1 MAKMPGE
8 MIEGPWSPEGDAEQ
22 DRKARSFKPEMAEV
36 KPPVS
41 PFGGPTASEPA
52 AYSEPAKPSL
62 WERTKEHF
70 NYQVNHGFFALGD
83 LIGTR
88 LEQVNA
94 EERQAELTRMRAEGQ
109 GETAAAKRA
118 ELDMFR
124 SAGAAE
130 MARNQRAEDNFR
142 FENMPAAEGFLEN
155 AAAVAGGFAGSI
167 DPTIV
172 VAEAKIGTTAWRMG
186 SPIVSKMLDYGVSNA
201 AMNALLNASVQAGEL
216 GADMREEIDWDSVMV
231 DAGVGAVL
239 GVPFGYIAG
248 RAARDEMAQL
258 VQAPEPGMA
267 PWAPPRT
274 GPRVENVPK
283 PERVPDQT
291 TVESI
296 SEAHAPEEITAA
308 QETLFGEVVGTRNL
322 TPEQLNQVDDYI
334 NAGKP
339 YGEEFPRETTVQ
351 DMPPVREPAQSEAE
365 PLPQVPERG
374 QPEGGADPAPADASP
389 ERPKGVSSSAN
400 YLGLNADGNQ
410 IWEWPHKDGP
420 RRIEVRPGKSNSLEN
435 PSMLSGPG
443 FAPYERQANFEV
455 VTPAQ
460 NPPAKVPERGQP
472 EGGADP
478 APADASP
485 ERPKGVSSSAN
496 YLGLNADGNQ
506 IWEWPH
512 KDGPRRIEVRP
523 GKSNSLENP
532 SMLSGPGFAP
542 YERQANFEVVTPAQN
557 PPAKVPAP
565 LVAGDFQDLKPEDLK
580 IDAKRFQFK
589 GGGDEE
595 GVIDTLK
602 KVKTWDRK
610 KAGVIMV
617 WEDLAGNKFVV
628 DGHQR
633 YGLAKRL
640 KGEGQDPTLH
650 AMIWREADGIS
661 ADDAKVLAADINIS
675 QGSGTAVD
683 AAKILR
689 SRPEMMGNLP
699 KNAVTEHGVG
709 LARLSDDA
717 FGMVVNGKVP
727 PEYGALVGK
736 LAPNTSTHAQIMDVL
751 AKNEPASAA
760 QAESM
765 VRDVLSAPEVEQTM
779 SDMFGSAEVT
789 QILFK
794 ERAQVLSSAAT
805 ALRKDRAAFNTLV
818 KEEARLTGAGNKLA
832 TATNLERAQTDAE
845 ILATL
850 QATARRKGP
859 VADALAAAAKSL
871 HDGTPRQVAVREF
884 LDKLRAPASA
894 SPDGPGVSPSS
905 QSIAASLGGYRNT
918 ETPAFQR
925 WFGESKVVDENGDPL
940 MVYHGTTADFEQ
952 FAKDLTSAR
961 SSSGQKGA
969 IFLSSNSEV
978 ANGYAMESKTGG
990 NVMPVYVA
998 LKNPLIVDD
1007 PRPWRMYGAA
1017 SFEAWI
1023 EKARKEGH
1031 DGLIFRRVADEVD
1044 VDDRG
1049 MNTADRAIGDTIVAF
1064 EPTQIKSIYN
1074 RGTWD
1079 AADPRIAFSAP
1090 ANNDQFRAFIAAR
1103 KAEKET
1109 FDASLRTAL
1118 DKFNGFRATAE
1129 VTDYKGRQFTKTV
1142 TVTKSLQP
1150 GVEWQVTFMDDL
1162 GPSGHLDMNS
1172 FAEMA
1177 DQVRSMIYSGYK
1189 PDAKYGIAPLT
1200 VKVEDYLPKK
1210 SGIAFS
1216 APKGPGLTS
1225 QMERM
1230 LTLAS
1235 GKIGAPDNIYG
1246 DQINEARRAGWI
1258 ESKNGYTATG
1268 NSKTRYFITD
1278 KGREALAGKGLFDV
1292 GADKKPQAV
1301 LPGAERIGDKTL
1313 AERRAAAPLKSAKP
1327 QKDLDFGLFGSGKG
1341 QMDLL
1346 DMVQKKDVL
1355 FRVTG
1360 EGDYLDFTP
1369 GGGAK
1374 NTDIGGVSITYSA
1387 TEDAVE
1393 IIAVRT
1399 PTQQRNN
1406 GLASAALDEFLRA
1419 ADEQGYIVKAYVKPM
1434 DRATTPEGLQKLF
1447 TKFGFEPGQ
1456 TPGQMV
1462 RNGPTVGQIASRALD
1477 DSFAAVARL
1486 IEMGAEIAE
1495 IATHPFILG
1504 AVRRMEAIPLT
1515 DMQPGFMSDAWK
1527 ASRTYEFP
1535 EGAVAGY
1542 DAAVSRLTEDA
1553 KLFSTAGPV
1562 KRERKATVMLG
1573 PPAAGKSTFA
1583 EKFATVRYA
1592 AIVDPDEAKKV
1603 IPEFN
1608 RGIGANAVHEES
1620 ALMANEVMAQL
1631 IADGANL
1638 VIPKVGHN
1646 DKGIRKLILML
1657 KENGYAVDLVNINVT
1672 YENAFRRMVN
1682 RFLKTGRLIN
1692 PEYVAAVGDNPSATY
1707 RTLRQQGIADRYAE
1721 IDANGQFG
1729 EPSKILDDT
1738 GATEGIP
1745 GLGGGRE
1752 QGVRPG
1758 DAETGSQV
1766 RAQDAQGGIAFA
1778 APRPQ
1783 PMNNMPVN
1791 RSQAGVTTN
1800 QNVPGVGRLEQVS
1813 ETLRSVTGAPV
1824 RQGRLARAPRGAG
1837 KVAGQYDRNQGVI
1850 RLREASDFDTQAHET
1865 AHSLE
1870 TEWGRSLDTLKRAH
1884 TAELEPLAYAGADPR
1899 QQLSEGFAEWFR
1911 FFVTTPAYAHRVA
1924 PKFTAAFVNML
1935 EAGDR
1940 LQLDKIRA
1948 AQEGY
1953 RNWTSAPSAAVVAA
1967 DIVSSRKGGMI
1978 SEAIAEAGGP
1988 REALAE
1994 FASKT
1999 YTSLID
2005 KLNPINRAVD
2015 ELMKV
2020 YEKRTGRAL
2029 NIKSAQDPYRLGRL
2043 SADSYSAGHIDAM
2056 HGVVPYRGVVSEG
2069 ASLSDAITT
2078 ALGSTW
2084 RSWDDT
2090 AMADF
2095 AAYLVSRRAL
2105 QEYDRFLAGE
2115 IPNPPGKFT
2124 RGDYEVTRQELE
2136 AAHPN
2141 YVQAADM
2148 VYEWGRNMLRK
2159 KYEAGFITQE
2169 LYEELLKRKD
2179 YVPMMR
2185 DLRDLDK
2192 EAGGTGGNL
2201 TLRSSILK
2209 AFKGSKRSVINPLE
2223 TMMADAYA
2231 FNALM
2236 KRNDVFR
2243 ALSDLAEMAGPGA
2256 GAIVERIPSTQL
2268 KGSKVGVTEVL
2279 RSAAK
2284 DAGLSPDD
2292 VDHLTSFVDDLLG
2305 DDATG
2310 TVFRAGEINEA
2321 GEPIIYMWKNGK
2333 KQALRL
2339 ADGDFGRD
2347 LYDAMTGMNK
2357 EMRNLFVSVMALPTT
2372 IVRYGVTTAPHFVMA
2387 NYIRD
2392 QISAWVL
2399 VGDGY
2404 IPFISGAAGLRDEL
2418 TQREVTRIY
2427 NTFGGISGGANVASL
2442 DKGRAKRD
2450 INALNKKGYT
2460 IKRFSGIRG
2469 LSELTGLTE
2478 TGTRLGIFKNSFARA
2493 KRDGLTDYE
2502 AAVEAAFQAR
2512 DYIDFG
2518 RHGSQTHVARRL
2530 VTFLNASVQGLE
2542 KTYRV
2547 LSAEGAIR
2555 KALTPIIT
2563 HKAGRPLTARDKAN
2577 LAKSAS
2583 AWAKVTAI
2591 GMFGLGLSYLYRDD
2605 PEYEEISEYLR
2616 ATHWMVKKGP
2626 GDWYAIPKPFELGF
2640 VSNMFEASFESAYKG
2655 NPVAMESFYAGL
2667 YEVTAPPMGIPLF
2680 ETMYE
2685 LKHNRD
2691 GLGRDIVGQDIA
2703 GFEPWRQYTA
2713 HTSEIAKAL
2722 GGAVNVSPAK
2732 IDHAL
2737 QGWGASWGKIITD
2750 ASSARAQGRSEV
2762 EVLSGAMTNRF
2773 VRDVTRGSTSSM
2785 QFWGLVSESTGEFA
2799 KAAKT
2804 YQDLA
2809 ENGAP
2814 GAGEQMLA
2822 SKDENTK
2829 AFALMQAHFKP
2840 DVERLN
2846 PLVRAKDSIAVM
2858 SALRKE
2864 LAGNKVVSSED
2875 STDEEQVTLTLNP
2888 TQRKMAQEFLA
2899 RLQMIEAR
2907 NSLVVMG
2914 VPGWKQ
2920 KTLMETASLYEDL
2933 RTTSPELADE
2943 MEARMVKKKVYDFEA
2958 VREAWPDVK
2967 ARVLEDGKD
2976 ADFSDILAGME

>member
-420 RRIEVRPGKSNSLEN
+420 RRIEVRPGKSNSLEI

-460 NPPAKVPERGQP
+460 NPPAKE
-472 EGGADP
+472 
-478 APADASP
+478 
-485 ERPKGVSSSAN
+485 
-496 YLGLNADGNQ
+496 
-506 IWEWPH
+506 
-512 KDGPRRIEVRP
+512 
-523 GKSNSLENP
+523 
-532 SMLSGPGFAP
+532 
-542 YERQANFEVVTPAQN
+542 
-557 PPAKVPAP
+557 PAP

-894 SPDGPGVSPSS
+894 SPDGAGNSPSA

-918 ETPAFQR
+918 DTPAFGR

-940 MVYHGTTADFEQ
+940 VLYHGTASSFST
-952 FAKDLTSAR
+952 FAKGEAKHIDLPGYYFTPDPAVADNFSASASR
-961 SSSGQKGA
+961 KEIRDAEGYIAGYDGA
-969 IFLSSNSEV
+969 NTV
-978 ANGYAMESKTGG
+978 
-990 NVMPVYVA
+990 PVYLS
-998 LKNPLIVDD
+998 LKNPAEIRLTDRETGKMTGSNEVRDMLE
-1007 PRPWRMYGAA
+1007 RAQAA
-1017 SFEAWI
+1017 
-1023 EKARKEGH
+1023 GH
-1031 DGLIFRRVADEVD
+1031 DGAIISGWADGSGKVQY
-1044 VDDRG
+1044 
-1049 MNTADRAIGDTIVAF
+1049 VAF
-1064 EPTQIKSIYN
+1064 EPNQIKSIYN

-1090 ANNDQFRAFIAAR
+1090 ANNDQFLGKEVMTHYGPGKVTSVGDGNLIATLDGKNGATAPAT
-1103 KAEKET
+1103 KAEVERLKRSIET
-1109 FDASLRTAL
+1109 
-1118 DKFNGFRATAE
+1118 
-1129 VTDYKGRQFTKTV
+1129 
-1142 TVTKSLQP
+1142 
-1150 GVEWQVTFMDDL
+1150 
-1162 GPSGHLDMNS
+1162 GP
-1172 FAEMA
+1172 
-1177 DQVRSMIYSGYK
+1177 
-1189 PDAKYGIAPLT
+1189 
-1200 VKVEDYLPKK
+1200 
-1210 SGIAFS
+1210 
-1216 APKGPGLTS
+1216 
-1225 QMERM
+1225 
-1230 LTLAS
+1230 
-1235 GKIGAPDNIYG
+1235 
-1246 DQINEARRAGWI
+1246 
-1258 ESKNGYTATG
+1258 
-1268 NSKTRYFITD
+1268 
-1278 KGREALAGKGLFDV
+1278 
-1292 GADKKPQAV
+1292 DKKLQTV

>member
-1 MAKMPGE
+1 MAKMPGV
-8 MIEGPWSPEGDAEQ
+8 MVEGPWSPEDDAEAA
-22 DRKARSFKPEMAEV
+22 RKARAYKPEMAEV
-36 KPPVS
+36 KPP
-41 PFGGPTASEPA
+41 PGPVFSGPDDSAPATFIEP
-52 AYSEPAKPSL
+52 SRPSL

-83 LIGTR
+83 LMEMR
-88 LEQVNA
+88 LQRLNA
-94 EERQAELTRMRAEGQ
+94 EEKQAELAKMQAEGQ
-109 GETAAAKRA
+109 GDTMAAKRT
-118 ELDMFR
+118 EMEMFQ
-124 SAGAAE
+124 SAGESE
-130 MARNQRAEDNFR
+130 MARTARAEDTFR
-142 FENMPAAEGFLEN
+142 FENMPAAEGVLEN
-155 AAAVAGGFAGSI
+155 AAAVVGGFAGSI
-167 DPTIV
+167 DPTVIV
-172 VAEAKIGTTAWRMG
+172 PEAKIGTTAWRMG
-186 SPIVSKMLDYGVSNA
+186 SPVISKMLDYGVSNA

-216 GADMREEIDWDSVMV
+216 GADIRDEIDWDSVLL
-231 DAGVGAVL
+231 DAGVGAAM
-239 GVPFGYIAG
+239 GVPFGYIHG

-374 QPEGGADPAPADASP
+374 QPEGSANPPPANEGP
-389 ERPKGVSSSAN
+389 ERAKGVPPSAT
-400 YLGLNADGNQ
+400 YVGLNADGNQ
-410 IWEWPHKDGP
+410 VWEWQHKDGP
-420 RRIEVRPGKSNSLEN
+420 RRIEVRPGKSVSMEN

-443 FAPYERQANFEV
+443 FTPYVRDARFEV
-455 VTPAQ
+455 ATPAQ
-460 NPPAKVPERGQP
+460 SPKAPE
-472 EGGADP
+472 
-478 APADASP
+478 
-485 ERPKGVSSSAN
+485 
-496 YLGLNADGNQ
+496 
-506 IWEWPH
+506 
-512 KDGPRRIEVRP
+512 
-523 GKSNSLENP
+523 
-532 SMLSGPGFAP
+532 
-542 YERQANFEVVTPAQN
+542 
-557 PPAKVPAP
+557 PAP
-565 LVAGDFQDLKPEDLK
+565 LAGGYQDFRPADLKV
-580 IDAKRFQFK
+580 DASRFQFK
-589 GGGDEE
+589 GGGDSE

-640 KGEGQDPTLH
+640 KAEGQDPTLH
-650 AMIWREADGIS
+650 AMVWREADGIT
-661 ADDAKVLAADINIS
+661 AEDAKVLAADINIS
-675 QGSGTAVD
+675 QGSGTAID

-689 SRPEMMGNLP
+689 ARPEMLDNLP
-699 KNAVTEHGVG
+699 KNAVTDHGVG
-709 LARLSDDA
+709 LAKLSDDA

-727 PEYGALVGK
+727 PEYGAIVGK

-765 VRDVLSAPEVEQTM
+765 VRDVLAAPEVEQTM
-779 SDMFGSAEVT
+779 TDMFGSSEVT

-884 LDKLRAPASA
+884 LDRIRGEVKGA
-894 SPDGPGVSPSS
+894 SPDGAGLPSS
-905 QSIAASLGGYRNT
+905 PQSIAASLGGYRNT
-918 ETPAFQR
+918 DSPAFGR
-925 WFGESKVVDENGDPL
+925 WFGDSKTVDENGDPL
-940 MVYHGTTADFEQ
+940 VLYHGTAFSFSAFTKGEAKHIDLPGYYFTPDPAVADNF
-952 FAKDLTSAR
+952 SASASR
-961 SSSGQKGA
+961 KEIRDAEGYIAGYDGA
-969 IFLSSNSEV
+969 NTV
-978 ANGYAMESKTGG
+978 
-990 NVMPVYVA
+990 PVYLS
-998 LKNPLIVDD
+998 LKNPAEIRLTDRETGKMTGSNEVRDMLE
-1007 PRPWRMYGAA
+1007 RAQAA
-1017 SFEAWI
+1017 
-1023 EKARKEGH
+1023 GH
-1031 DGLIFRRVADEVD
+1031 DGAIITGWADGSGKVQY
-1044 VDDRG
+1044 
-1049 MNTADRAIGDTIVAF
+1049 VAF
-1064 EPTQIKSIYN
+1064 SPTQIKSIYN

-1079 AADPRIAFSAP
+1079 AQDPRISFSAP

-1216 APKGPGLTS
+1216 APKGPGL
-1225 QMERM
+1225 
-1230 LTLAS
+1230 
-1235 GKIGAPDNIYG
+1235 
-1246 DQINEARRAGWI
+1246 
-1258 ESKNGYTATG
+1258 
-1268 NSKTRYFITD
+1268 
-1278 KGREALAGKGLFDV
+1278 FDV

-1327 QKDLDFGLFGSGKG
+1327 QKDLDFGLFGDTGNQLDLVDLSRSGKDQG
-1341 QMDLL
+1341 TLF
-1346 DMVQKKDVL
+1346 MVKQDA
-1355 FRVTG
+1355 
-1360 EGDYLDFTP
+1360 DYLDFSPSGTARNSIV
-1369 GGGAK
+1369 GKA
-1374 NTDIGGVSITYSA
+1374 SITYA
-1387 TEDAVE
+1387 ARDGEVEVIGFRIPTEFRRQGEGREAMMAFLDRADDE
-1393 IIAVRT
+1393 GLAVRAYST
-1399 PTQQRNN
+1399 PLDRSTDREGVIRFYESLGFTATGRKIN
-1406 GLASAALDEFLRA
+1406 AAGD
-1419 ADEQGYIVKAYVKPM
+1419 
-1434 DRATTPEGLQKLF
+1434 
-1447 TKFGFEPGQ
+1447 
-1456 TPGQMV
+1456 
-1462 RNGPTVGQIASRALD
+1462 
-1477 DSFAAVARL
+1477 
-1486 IEMGAEIAE
+1486 IEM
-1495 IATHPFILG
+1495 L
-1504 AVRRMEAIPLT
+1504 R
-1515 DMQPGFMSDAWK
+1515 S
-1527 ASRTYEFP
+1527 
-1535 EGAVAGY
+1535 
-1542 DAAVSRLTEDA
+1542 
-1553 KLFSTAGPV
+1553 
-1562 KRERKATVMLG
+1562 G
-1573 PPAAGKSTFA
+1573 PPPEVA
-1583 EKFATVRYA
+1583 ELR
-1592 AIVDPDEAKKV
+1592 
-1603 IPEFN
+1603 
-1608 RGIGANAVHEES
+1608 
-1620 ALMANEVMAQL
+1620 QL
-1631 IADGANL
+1631 
-1638 VIPKVGHN
+1638 VGN
-1646 DKGIRKLILML
+1646 
-1657 KENGYAVDLVNINVT
+1657 
-1672 YENAFRRMVN
+1672 
-1682 RFLKTGRLIN
+1682 GRLIPLRDYTDPAMAQQVSQTFYN
-1692 PEYVAAVGDNPSATY
+1692 AQPSRPLDALYEGGILQKNQDRLGRVGDEIAQITGAKFKNPGLKKKETA
-1707 RTLRQQGIADRYAE
+1707 QQKMIRKRYKGTNRLADLVRAGFLVDTPDQAQKVVNLLAQNFRVLDEGWAVLAE
-1721 IDANGQFG
+1721 GYFDRKVMVQFADG
-1729 EPSKILDDT
+1729 TIGEVQIWEPSLLKAKMEGGGHELYTAARDLPPGPEKAALEKQMQDLYFPLLDALDPSW
-1738 GATEGIP
+1738 GATVGRGGNMPNVRENSSRMASSEARSLPELPTSAELTSSQSAPGSRTDQAKPLSETAGRPSQSTNFMETSVSREGM
-1745 GLGGGRE
+1745 
-1752 QGVRPG
+1752 
-1758 DAETGSQV
+1758 
-1766 RAQDAQGGIAFA
+1766 AFA
-1778 APRPQ
+1778 ARPQ
-1783 PMNNMPVN
+1783 PGSNMPVN
-1791 RSQAGVTTN
+1791 RSQAGVVAN

-2478 TGTRLGIFKNSFARA
+2478 TGTRLSIFKNSFARA

-2691 GLGRDIVGQDIA
+2691 GMGRDIVGQDIA

>member
-1 MAKMPGE
+1 MAKMPGV
-8 MIEGPWSPEGDAEQ
+8 MVEGPWSPEDDAEAA
-22 DRKARSFKPEMAEV
+22 RKARAYKPEMAEV
-36 KPPVS
+36 KPP
-41 PFGGPTASEPA
+41 PGPVFSGPDDSAPAAFSEP
-52 AYSEPAKPSL
+52 SRPSL

-83 LIGTR
+83 LIEMR
-88 LEQVNA
+88 LQRLNA
-94 EERQAELTRMRAEGQ
+94 EEKQAELAKMQAEGQ
-109 GETAAAKRA
+109 GDTIAAKRT
-118 ELDMFR
+118 EMEMFQ
-124 SAGAAE
+124 SAGESE
-130 MARNQRAEDNFR
+130 MARTARAEDTFR
-142 FENMPAAEGFLEN
+142 FENMPAAEGVLEN
-155 AAAVAGGFAGSI
+155 AAAVVGGFAGSI
-167 DPTIV
+167 DPTVIV
-172 VAEAKIGTTAWRMG
+172 PEAKIGTTAWRMG
-186 SPIVSKMLDYGVSNA
+186 KPVISKMLDYGVSNA

-216 GADMREEIDWDSVMV
+216 GADIRDEIDWDSVLI
-231 DAGVGAVL
+231 DAGVGAVS
-239 GVPFGYIAG
+239 GVPFGYIHG

-351 DMPPVREPAQSEAE
+351 DMPPVRAPAQSEAE

-374 QPEGGADPAPADASP
+374 QPESSPDAVAAPAGP
-389 ERPKGVSSSAN
+389 EAR
-400 YLGLNADGNQ
+400 
-410 IWEWPHKDGP
+410 GP
-420 RRIEVRPGKSNSLEN
+420 E
-435 PSMLSGPG
+435 
-443 FAPYERQANFEV
+443 
-455 VTPAQ
+455 
-460 NPPAKVPERGQP
+460 
-472 EGGADP
+472 
-478 APADASP
+478 
-485 ERPKGVSSSAN
+485 
-496 YLGLNADGNQ
+496 
-506 IWEWPH
+506 
-512 KDGPRRIEVRP
+512 
-523 GKSNSLENP
+523 
-532 SMLSGPGFAP
+532 
-542 YERQANFEVVTPAQN
+542 
-557 PPAKVPAP
+557 PAP
-565 LVAGDFQDLKPEDLK
+565 LVASDYRDFQPEELK

-595 GVIDTLK
+595 GVVETLK

-610 KAGVIMV
+610 KSGTIIV
-617 WEDLAGNKFVV
+617 WQDLAGNNYVV

-640 KGEGQDPTLH
+640 KAEGQDPVLH

-661 ADDAKVLAADINIS
+661 AEDAKVLAADINIS

-689 SRPEMMGNLP
+689 SRPEMMDNLP

-709 LARLSDDA
+709 LAKLSDDA
-717 FGMVVNGKVP
+717 FGMIVNGKVP
-727 PEYGALVGK
+727 PEYGALVGR
-736 LAPNTSTHAQIMDVL
+736 LAPTPSTHAQILDVL

-765 VRDVLSAPEVEQTM
+765 IRDVLSAPEVEQTM
-779 SDMFGSAEVT
+779 ADMFGSAEVT

-894 SPDGPGVSPSS
+894 SPDGEGLPPSS

-918 ETPAFQR
+918 ETPAFKR

-1216 APKGPGLTS
+1216 APKGPVEWKVPVGGDGPIATVDGVTIIKDGETYRAEQDGRRVAELNLSWRGPYATSVTVSGPRRTGIATKLYDAIEQNIGRRLVPSPLGLTPDATAFWKARLS
-1225 QMERM
+1225 KMDPAERQAVLDEMVSIGQSAGVGKSAAQRAEM
-1230 LTLAS
+1230 L
-1235 GKIGAPDNIYG
+1235 
-1246 DQINEARRAGWI
+1246 
-1258 ESKNGYTATG
+1258 GYSP
-1268 NSKTRYFITD
+1268 N
-1278 KGREALAGKGLFDV
+1278 LFDV

-1462 RNGPTVGQIASRALD
+1462 RNGPTVGQIAGRALD

-2148 VYEWGRNMLRK
+2148 VYEWGSNMLRK

-2231 FNALM
+2231 FNALL

-2243 ALSDLAEMAGPGA
+2243 ALADLAEMAGPGA

-2840 DVERLN
+2840 NVERLN
-2846 PLVRAKDSIAVM
+2846 PLVRAKDSISVM

-2888 TQRKMAQEFLA
+2888 TQRKMAQEFIA

-2920 KTLMETASLYEDL
+2920 KTMMETASLYEDL
-2933 RTTSPELADE
+2933 RATSAELADE
-2943 MEARMVKKKVYDFEA
+2943 LEARMVKKKVYDFEA
-2958 VREAWPDVK
+2958 VREAWPEVK
-2967 ARVLEDGKD
+2967 ARVLEEGKD

>member
-1 MAKMPGE
+1 VKQPFKICPRCGL
-8 MIEGPWSPEGDAEQ
+8 PHN
-22 DRKARSFKPEMAEV
+22 RKQNRCLKC
-36 KPPVS
+36 
-41 PFGGPTASEPA
+41 
-52 AYSEPAKPSL
+52 
-62 WERTKEHF
+62 
-70 NYQVNHGFFALGD
+70 
-83 LIGTR
+83 
-88 LEQVNA
+88 
-94 EERQAELTRMRAEGQ
+94 
-109 GETAAAKRA
+109 
-118 ELDMFR
+118 
-124 SAGAAE
+124 
-130 MARNQRAEDNFR
+130 
-142 FENMPAAEGFLEN
+142 
-155 AAAVAGGFAGSI
+155 
-167 DPTIV
+167 
-172 VAEAKIGTTAWRMG
+172 
-186 SPIVSKMLDYGVSNA
+186 
-201 AMNALLNASVQAGEL
+201 
-216 GADMREEIDWDSVMV
+216 
-231 DAGVGAVL
+231 
-239 GVPFGYIAG
+239 
-248 RAARDEMAQL
+248 
-258 VQAPEPGMA
+258 
-267 PWAPPRT
+267 
-274 GPRVENVPK
+274 
-283 PERVPDQT
+283 
-291 TVESI
+291 
-296 SEAHAPEEITAA
+296 
-308 QETLFGEVVGTRNL
+308 
-322 TPEQLNQVDDYI
+322 
-334 NAGKP
+334 
-339 YGEEFPRETTVQ
+339 
-351 DMPPVREPAQSEAE
+351 QSG
-365 PLPQVPERG
+365 G
-374 QPEGGADPAPADASP
+374 QPESSPDAVAAPAGP
-389 ERPKGVSSSAN
+389 EAR
-400 YLGLNADGNQ
+400 
-410 IWEWPHKDGP
+410 GP
-420 RRIEVRPGKSNSLEN
+420 E
-435 PSMLSGPG
+435 
-443 FAPYERQANFEV
+443 
-455 VTPAQ
+455 
-460 NPPAKVPERGQP
+460 
-472 EGGADP
+472 
-478 APADASP
+478 
-485 ERPKGVSSSAN
+485 
-496 YLGLNADGNQ
+496 
-506 IWEWPH
+506 
-512 KDGPRRIEVRP
+512 
-523 GKSNSLENP
+523 
-532 SMLSGPGFAP
+532 
-542 YERQANFEVVTPAQN
+542 
-557 PPAKVPAP
+557 PAP
-565 LVAGDFQDLKPEDLK
+565 LVASDYRDFQPEELK

-595 GVIDTLK
+595 GVVETLK

-610 KAGVIMV
+610 KSGTIIV
-617 WEDLAGNKFVV
+617 WQDLAGNNYVV

-640 KGEGQDPTLH
+640 KAEGQDPVLH

-661 ADDAKVLAADINIS
+661 AEDAKVLAADINIS

-689 SRPEMMGNLP
+689 SRPEMMDNLP

-709 LARLSDDA
+709 LAKLSDDA
-717 FGMVVNGKVP
+717 FGMIVNGKVP
-727 PEYGALVGK
+727 PEYGALVGR
-736 LAPNTSTHAQIMDVL
+736 LAPTPSTHAQILDVL

-765 VRDVLSAPEVEQTM
+765 IRDVLSAPEVEQTM
-779 SDMFGSAEVT
+779 ADMFGSAEVT

-894 SPDGPGVSPSS
+894 SPDGEGLPPSS

-918 ETPAFQR
+918 ETPAFKR

-1216 APKGPGLTS
+1216 APKGPD
-1225 QMERM
+1225 R
-1230 LTLAS
+1230 
-1235 GKIGAPDNIYG
+1235 
-1246 DQINEARRAGWI
+1246 
-1258 ESKNGYTATG
+1258 
-1268 NSKTRYFITD
+1268 
-1278 KGREALAGKGLFDV
+1278 LFDV

-1301 LPGAERIGDKTL
+1301 LPRGRAHWRQDPRRAPGGCTAQERQAPEGPRLWFVRLRQGADGPPRHGAEKGCPVPRH
-1313 AERRAAAPLKSAKP
+1313 RRGRLS
-1327 QKDLDFGLFGSGKG
+1327 GLH
-1341 QMDLL
+1341 
-1346 DMVQKKDVL
+1346 
-1355 FRVTG
+1355 
-1360 EGDYLDFTP
+1360 P

-1419 ADEQGYIVKAYVKPM
+1419 TDEQGYIVKAYVKPM

-1462 RNGPTVGQIASRALD
+1462 RNGPTVGQIAGRALD

-2015 ELMKV
+2015 ELMQV

-2029 NIKSAQDPYRLGRL
+2029 NIKSAEDPYRLGRL

-2231 FNALM
+2231 FNALL

-2243 ALSDLAEMAGPGA
+2243 ALADLAEMAGPGA

-2840 DVERLN
+2840 NVERLN

-2888 TQRKMAQEFLA
+2888 TQRKMAQEFIA

-2920 KTLMETASLYEDL
+2920 KTMMETASLYEDL
-2933 RTTSPELADE
+2933 RATSAELADE
-2943 MEARMVKKKVYDFEA
+2943 LEARMVKKKVYDFEA
-2958 VREAWPDVK
+2958 VREAWPEVK
-2967 ARVLEDGKD
+2967 ARVLEEGKD